1 MTLSGKIIAASI
13 VWALAGLL
21 SAPVANAAA
30 AAGKI
35 THLSGT
41 LYVKKASGVLKT
53 LSSKSVI
60 EQGDTLV
67 TGKGTYA
74 RIQFADDS
82 EMSLGPETQL
92 DIERFSFD
100 EANPSDDHAA
110 FNLVKGKV
118 HSIGG
123 QIGRRSPDQ
132 SQLRTALGTLGI
144 GRANGIVEYAA
155 PTKTASGGV
164 YGHMMFAAADPAYT
178 DYRSTMSDAQS
189 EFASAPDLAP
199 LHLAQNLP
207 PTAGL
212 APGLYVHVID
222 GIINLSNK
230 GGSQNFSAG
239 QFGYTASF
247 VQPPVIVPNNPGIQ
261 FSPPPAFSSSSAS
274 SSGGASGNKSKTVD
288 CEVR

>member
-1 MTLSGKIIAASI
+1 MNLSGKIITAS
-13 VWALAGLL
+13 VLFALAGLL
-21 SAPVANAAA
+21 CVPAANAAA
-30 AAGKI
+30 AAGRI

-41 LYVKKASGVLKT
+41 LYAKKASGVLKI
-53 LSSKSVI
+53 LSSRSVI
-60 EQGDTLV
+60 EQGDILV
-67 TGKGTYA
+67 TGKGAYA
-74 RIQFADDS
+74 RIRFADDS

-100 EANPSDDHAA
+100 EANPSDDRAM
-110 FNLVKGKV
+110 FNLAKGKV
-118 HSIGG
+118 HSIAG
-123 QIGRRSPDQ
+123 QMRRRSPDQ

-144 GRANGIVEYAA
+144 GGANVIVEYAA
-155 PTKTASGGV
+155 PTKTASHGA
-164 YGHMMFAAADPAYT
+164 YGRVMLAAVDPANT

-189 EFASAPDLAP
+189 EFVSAEELAP
-199 LHLAQNLP
+199 LHLAQGLP
-207 PTAGL
+207 TGGGL

-239 QFGYTASF
+239 QFGYTASV

-261 FSPPPAFSSSSAS
+261 FNPPPAFSSSSAGPS
-274 SSGGASGNKSKTVD
+274 GGTSSGKSNTVD